1 MSGVLYEGSDL
12 VQRYGGR
19 EALRLPRL
27 AIHRGEA
34 AMLTGPN
41 GCGKSTL
48 LRLLALLERPA
59 SGVLRY
65 AGGAARGGEITLLL
79 QAPYLL
85 RMSVFHNVVLGL
97 RLRHETA
104 TLRETYARCMIAV
117 GFDDPWKYA
126 ERGPRELSGGER
138 QRVALASRL
147 ALGPKVLLLD
157 EPTANVDAASARA
170 LAQAVKDRLADGITV
185 VCATHDPALLRALHA
200 REIRLGKS
208 WDEGA

>member
-1 MSGVLYEGSDL
+1 MSEVLYVGKDL
-12 VQRYGGR
+12 VQRYGAR
-19 EALRLPRL
+19 EALRLPYIEVL
-27 AIHRGEA
+27 RGEA

-65 AGGAARGGEITLLL
+65 AGGSARGGEITLLL
-79 QAPYLL
+79 QDPYLL

-97 RLRHETA
+97 RLRHETGP
-104 TLRETYARCMIAV
+104 LRQWYERSMAAA
-117 GFDDPWKYA
+117 GFGDPWAYA
-126 ERGPRELSGGER
+126 ERGPAELSGGER

-147 ALGPKVLLLD
+147 ALRPKVLLLD

-170 LAQAVKDRLADGITV
+170 IAQAVKDRLADGVTV
-185 VCATHDPALLRALHA
+185 VCATHDPALLRALRA
-200 REIRLGKS
+200 REIRLGRS